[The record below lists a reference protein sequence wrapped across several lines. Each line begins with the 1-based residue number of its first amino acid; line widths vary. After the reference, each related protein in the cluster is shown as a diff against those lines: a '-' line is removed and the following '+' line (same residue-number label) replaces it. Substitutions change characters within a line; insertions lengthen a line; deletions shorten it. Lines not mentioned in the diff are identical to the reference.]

1 MVHSAVRTRASMH
14 FFPVDRLLSEFSRRV
29 GLDLCGLAPLREQK
43 QNGQATE
50 PEHTKNVPE
59 RQTLALWTDRFLAE
73 CEQMVLVVPFETQ
86 RHGESQRG
94 LKRLCEPPRALSRQ
108 VFYYEVT
115 KNTKDWLKICL
126 FVVDICRGQHQLS
139 AFSTLR
145 IGVTGYSRGFSAN
158 QTV

>member
-1 MVHSAVRTRASMH
+1 MVVA
-14 FFPVDRLLSEFSRRV
+14 
-29 GLDLCGLAPLREQK
+29 
-43 QNGQATE
+43 
-50 PEHTKNVPE
+50 TKNHPLGGNPNEDGRMNSVS
-59 RQTLALWTDRFLAE
+59 
-73 CEQMVLVVPFETQ
+73 
-86 RHGESQRG
+86 SQ
-94 LKRLCEPPRALSRQ
+94 KVQ
-108 VFYYEVT
+108 FYYEVT